1 MSDNVKA
8 VSDYRRRRKEN
19 LIKVCG
25 SKCAL
30 CGYDKLPAGLE
41 FHHIDPTQKSYGI
54 ASKGT
59 CHAIDKDL
67 AEVRK
72 CLLICAN
79 CHREVH
85 AGLYSQEIL
94 FENQYFDEEFANI
107 LLEETQAKTVK
118 HFNYCVDCGKE
129 IQPRSTRCVECEKKT
144 RIIPLEEMPVTRDEL
159 KELIRTLPFTQIA
172 SKFLVSDN
180 AIRKWCDKFNLPR
193 KKTEIKQYSDEEWKQ
208 I

>member
-1 MSDNVKA
+1 MSNVQA

-25 SKCAL
+25 NRCAL

-67 AEVRK
+67 AEVQK
-72 CLLICAN
+72 CLLVCAN
-79 CHREVH
+79 CHREIH
-85 AGLYSQEIL
+85 ADLYSQEYL
-94 FENQYFDEEFANI
+94 FSKQYFDEQFAQELQEDVQHKMTKQI
-107 LLEETQAKTVK
+107 
-118 HFNYCVDCGKE
+118 HYCIDCGKE
-129 IQPRSTRCVECEKKT
+129 IGRNSTRCIECDAKS
-144 RIIPLEEMPVTRDEL
+144 RIIPLEEMPITREEL
-159 KELIRTLPFTQIA
+159 KNLIRTFPFTQIA
-172 SKFLVSDN
+172 AKYKVSDN
-180 AIRKWCDKFNLPR
+180 AIRKWCDKFGLPR
-193 KKTEIKQYSDEEWKQ
+193 KKTEIKQYSNEEWEK

>member
-1 MSDNVKA
+1 MSNVQA

-25 SKCAL
+25 NRCAL

-67 AEVRK
+67 EEVKK
-72 CLLICAN
+72 CILICAN

-85 AGLYSQEIL
+85 SDLYSQEYLISK
-94 FENQYFDEEFANI
+94 QIFDNEFAQE
-107 LLEETQAKTVK
+107 LLNKQPVQGGKK
-118 HFNYCVDCGKE
+118 NYCIDCGKE
-129 IQPRSTRCVECEKKT
+129 IQLKSTRCVECEKKT
-144 RIIPLEEMPVTRDEL
+144 RVIPLEEMPVTRDEL
-159 KELIRTLPFTQIA
+159 KTLIRTLPFTQIA
-172 SKFLVSDN
+172 EKYYVSDN

-193 KKTEIKQYSDEEWKQ
+193 KKTEIKQYSDEEWEK